1 MFLLQDCWWSGE
13 NVTSS
18 CYRDTSFCKGSE
30 LFFQLRYYFDGFSLL
45 KWTTIQGSDE
55 QWGRLWFI
63 VFGHLALGMRWLGVC
78 LWRVLW
84 DHRWACL
91 VGSGI
96 IDKGE
101 KKIICLILY
110 HGWDRTRLQLF
121 VTQLN
126 VTAALS
132 TSNQTTKLQTKD
144 GWFSCLR
151 PMLLRDITT
160 RIPIESNM
168 DS

>member
-18 CYRDTSFCKGSE
+18 CYRDTSFRKGSE
-30 LFFQLRYYFDGFSLL
+30 LFFQLRYYFDRYVFLCLNELPFRGLMNTGADCGSSFSAILR
-45 KWTTIQGSDE
+45 
-55 QWGRLWFI
+55 WGWGGL
-63 VFGHLALGMRWLGVC
+63 VFVCGARFEITGGRVWLA
-78 LWRVLW
+78 
-84 DHRWACL
+84 
-91 VGSGI
+91 
-96 IDKGE
+96 GE
-101 KKIICLILY
+101 KNNMSILY

-121 VTQLN
+121 VTQVN
-126 VTAALS
+126 VTAPLS